1 MAEQKQNTKYGSIEW
16 KVTGNLLEQFKNA
29 KNKQKFQSPQFE
41 TIDGTIWRIQF
52 HPHGW
57 QTPDD
62 CSIYLECVKSNAS
75 KQRIG
80 VCFSFNIRE
89 VEWCYDRGYTFK
101 KDGQTWG

>member
-1 MAEQKQNTKYGSIEW
+1 MAEEKQNTNGFIKWE
-16 KVTGNLLEQFKNA
+16 VTGNLLQQFQKA
-29 KNKQKFQSPQFE
+29 KHKQKFQSPQFE
-41 TIDGTIWRIQF
+41 TINGTIWRILF
-52 HPHGW
+52 YPDGNKS
-57 QTPDD
+57 PDD